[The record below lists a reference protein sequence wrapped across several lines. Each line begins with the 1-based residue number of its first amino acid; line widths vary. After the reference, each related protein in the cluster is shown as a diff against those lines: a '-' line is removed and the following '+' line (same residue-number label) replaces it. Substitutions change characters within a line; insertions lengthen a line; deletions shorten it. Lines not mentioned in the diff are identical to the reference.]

1 MSNVITVVEHVGGE
15 LKGATLAA
23 IAVGRQ
29 AAAATGGKPLL
40 LVIGGAVDGVAAK
53 AAAYGDVLVASGA
66 HLERYRA
73 ECWAPVIAAAAKEHD
88 ARLVIA
94 TATAMGK
101 DVLPRAAALAGAGMA
116 SEISGFDAVEGDVVR
131 VKRPMWAGNVIGVVE
146 IDGPLAFLTVR
157 ATEFD
162 PAAPADAPG
171 SVTAFATSPG
181 EHADRTTVAGFDAA
195 ASGGR
200 PDPTEAKVV
209 VAGGRGLKSADGFKL
224 LERLADLL
232 GAGIGATRAAVDAG
246 WVPNDWQIG
255 QTGKVVA
262 PDLYIA
268 IGLSGAIQ
276 HLAGMKA
283 SKVIVAINKDP
294 EAPIFQ
300 VADYGLV
307 ADLFQVVPELIEKLA
322 ARKAG

>member
-23 IAVGRQ
+23 VAVGRQ
-29 AAAATGGKPLL
+29 AAEAAGGKPLL
-40 LVIGGAVDGVAAK
+40 LVIGDDVDGVAEK
-53 AAAYGDVLVASGA
+53 AAAYGDVLVAKGS
-66 HLERYRA
+66 HLAPYRA
-73 ECWAPVIAAAAKEHD
+73 ENWAPIIAGAVKEHG
-88 ARLVIA
+88 ARVVVA

-101 DVLPRAAALAGAGMA
+101 DVLPRAAALADAGMA
-116 SEISGFDAVEGDVVR
+116 SEVSAFVSIDGDAVR

-146 IDGPLAFLTVR
+146 IGGPVAFLTVR

-162 PAAPADAPG
+162 PAAPADAAG
-171 SVTAFATSPG
+171 SITAQAADAG
-181 EHADRTTVAGFDAA
+181 AHADRTSVVGFDAA
-195 ASGGR
+195 SSGGR

-209 VAGGRGLKSADGFKL
+209 VAGGRGLKTEENFKL
-224 LERLADLL
+224 LEQLTDLL
-232 GAGIGATRAAVDAG
+232 DGGIGATRAAVDAG

-262 PDLYIA
+262 PDLYFA
-268 IGLSGAIQ
+268 VGLSGAIQ
-276 HLAGMKA
+276 HLAGMKG

-294 EAPIFQ
+294 EAPIVQ

-307 ADLFQVVPELIEKLA
+307 ADLFQAVPELIEKL
-322 ARKAG
+322 KAHLAG